1 MLEAV
6 LEQISNVDSRDTAMQ
21 MVRDVLSARG
31 ESYEGQED
39 NMILIG
45 LVWSIIFLDKL
56 KVGVGFTGADVA
68 KAMIALKLVRD
79 IADKKQDNPLD
90 GAGYAT
96 IWLAHYLANDK
107 PSTDSTLDPESSYK
121 PPTQTDPYLT

>member
-6 LEQISNVDSRDTAMQ
+6 LDQVSNVDFREGALQ
-21 MVRDVLSARG
+21 MIKDVLSARG

-56 KVGVGFTGADVA
+56 QPGKGFTGADVA

-79 IADKKQDNPLD
+79 IADKKLDNPLD
-90 GAGYAT
+90 GAGYAA
-96 IWLAHYLANDK
+96 IWLAHWRANAK
-107 PSTDSTLDPESSYK
+107 QPSTEATEVQPS
-121 PPTQTDPYLT
+121 Q